1 MPFSSNVDIKI
12 GKIFFEKKSDHAPLK
27 SENRIF
33 DQNCDHACVLN
44 DKKNLSANAFVLLTK
59 NLIDLPNK
67 DKQRYID
74 SCSNF

>member
-33 DQNCDHACVLN
+33 YQNR
-44 DKKNLSANAFVLLTK
+44 SNAFVLLTK